1 MDSQAALLAF
11 CRELINNI
19 PEAIDQPPNVT
30 AGLTTPQMAFMLRVI
45 RTRAGMIVFD
55 SQETERG

>member
-45 RTRAGMIVFD
+45 RTRAGMIVLD
-55 SQETERG
+55 LQETDRG

>member
-45 RTRAGMIVFD
+45 RTRAGMIVLD

>member
-55 SQETERG
+55 SQETDRG

>member
-1 MDSQAALLAF
+1 MDSKSVLIAF
-11 CRELINNI
+11 CREILNNV

-45 RTRAGMIVFD
+45 RTRAGMIVLD
-55 SQETERG
+55 LQETDRG